1 MIRRAALIVM
11 MALVFSIGTAEVA
24 SACPVCIGDTDS
36 QMAQGTNNA
45 ILFMLAMVVLVQ
57 GGLIALF
64 ISVRR
69 RTLELKRRRDEF
81 QLIEGGAR

>member
-1 MIRRAALIVM
+1 MMPRTALILM
-11 MALVFSIGTAEVA
+11 MALVIVVATAGAA

-45 ILFMLAMVVLVQ
+45 ILFMLAMVALVQ

-64 ISVRR
+64 VSVRR
-69 RTLELKRRRDEF
+69 RTMELNQRRDEF

>member
-1 MIRRAALIVM
+1 MIRRKSLIVV
-11 MALVFSIGTAEVA
+11 MALAAFVGTAAVA
-24 SACPVCIGDTDS
+24 SACPVCVGDTDS

-45 ILFMLAMVVLVQ
+45 ILFMLGMVALVQ
-57 GGLIALF
+57 GGFIALF

-69 RTLELKRRRDEF
+69 RTRQLERRREEF

>member
-1 MIRRAALIVM
+1 MIRRVALLLALLLGSAA
-11 MALVFSIGTAEVA
+11 VA
-24 SACPVCIGDTDS
+24 SACPVCVGDTDS

-45 ILFMLAMVVLVQ
+45 ILFMLGMVGVVQ

-64 ISVRR
+64 VSVRR
-69 RTLELKRRRDEF
+69 RTRQLRERREQF

>member
-1 MIRRAALIVM
+1 MNRSKALIVIL
-11 MALVFSIGTAEVA
+11 AVGFSLATAGAA
-24 SACPVCIGDTDS
+24 SACPVCVGDTDS

-45 ILFMLAMVVLVQ
+45 ILFMLGMVALVQ

-69 RTLELKRRRDEF
+69 RTKELRQRREQF
-81 QLIEGGAR
+81 QLVEGGAR

>member
-1 MIRRAALIVM
+1 MIRRVALTLVLVLGTTAAS
-11 MALVFSIGTAEVA
+11 A
-24 SACPVCIGDTDS
+24 ACPVCVGDTDS

-45 ILFMLAMVVLVQ
+45 ILFMLAMVGLVQ

-64 ISVRR
+64 VSVRR
-69 RTLELKRRRDEF
+69 RTKELDRRRKQF